1 MKTKTKNTVLTV
13 LMAALFL
20 GFFGWNI
27 LKEENEFSYSE
38 RRALATFPEPTPE
51 SIISGDFMRD
61 FDTFTLDQFPMR
73 DTFRS
78 IKAVFS
84 KYVFMHKDNNGVFL
98 EDGHISKL
106 EYPLR
111 EEMLDHAAERFG
123 YIYNSF
129 IKDKGAHV
137 YFSVVPDKNMFLAPK
152 GGYLAVDYAK
162 LASEMQKRMGFAEYI
177 DVYPLLSAD
186 DYYFT
191 DSHWRQ
197 EKIVD
202 VAAQIASAMGV
213 AFKDDFSVTE
223 LGNPFYGT
231 YYAQAALP
239 FVKPDTVKYLTDE
252 ATENCFVK
260 GVDEKTGLFT
270 DLPVYDMK
278 KANGRDLY
286 EMFLSGTQPF
296 AVITNPLN
304 NSEKNLVVF
313 RDSFGSSLVPLM
325 IQSYSK
331 ITVVDIRYMY
341 PDLLGT
347 MADFSNA
354 DVLFIYSSTLLNNST
369 GLK

>member
-1 MKTKTKNTVLTV
+1 MNAKTKNIVLTV

-27 LKEENEFSYSE
+27 LKKENEFSYSE

-51 SIISGDFMRD
+51 GIISGDFMRE
-61 FDTFTLDQFPMR
+61 FDACTLDQFPMR
-73 DTFRS
+73 DAFRS
-78 IKAVFS
+78 IKAIFS
-84 KYVFMHKDNNGVFL
+84 KYVFLNKDNNGVFL
-98 EDGHISKL
+98 KDGHISKL

-111 EEMLDHAAERFG
+111 EHMLEYASDRFG

-129 IKDKGAHV
+129 IKNKNAKV

-152 GGYLAVDYAK
+152 GGYLSVDYTK
-162 LASEMQKRMGFAEYI
+162 LASEMKKRMGYAEYV
-177 DVYPLLSAD
+177 DVYPLLSSE

-202 VAAQIASAMGV
+202 VAAYLAWRMG
-213 AFKDDFSVTE
+213 ARFNDGFSVTE
-223 LGNPFYGT
+223 LDNPFYGT

-252 ATENCFVK
+252 AIENCIVK

-270 DLPVYDMK
+270 ELPVYDIK
-278 KANGRDLY
+278 KANGRDPY

-296 AVITNPLN
+296 VVITNPLN
-304 NSEKNLVVF
+304 SSGNELVVF
-313 RDSFGSSLVPLM
+313 RDSFGSSLVPLL

-331 ITVVDIRYMY
+331 ITVADIRYMY

-347 MADFSNA
+347 MADFGNA